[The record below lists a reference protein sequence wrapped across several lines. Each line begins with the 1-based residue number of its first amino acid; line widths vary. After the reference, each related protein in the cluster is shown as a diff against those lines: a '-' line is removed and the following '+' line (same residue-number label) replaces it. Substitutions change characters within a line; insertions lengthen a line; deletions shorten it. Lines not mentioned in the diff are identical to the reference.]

1 MHRLHDKKSKENR
14 YDISNISIVSF
25 SHVGIRSKWKFSI
38 DISRKFFGKNED
50 RDRSAVKF
58 RERYLSNFQMR
69 KSEIGWRRNDHRG
82 SVSVTKSEIDEKR
95 NGIILRVSRSGSF
108 HPDNNLSRLIRLV
121 WSMPLDSRPQPSRV
135 KVRSLITPGGETG
148 CE

>member
-25 SHVGIRSKWKFSI
+25 FHAGIGSGWKFSI

-69 KSEIGWRRNDHRG
+69 KSEIG
-82 SVSVTKSEIDEKR
+82 
-95 NGIILRVSRSGSF
+95 
-108 HPDNNLSRLIRLV
+108 
-121 WSMPLDSRPQPSRV
+121 
-135 KVRSLITPGGETG
+135 
-148 CE
+148 